1 MSSVK
6 TIAQFRQLRERALW
20 KLLASHHAPIVLAV
34 LQELLLGE
42 HKVVPAS
49 ALHERLTQEL
59 LALKQA
65 GEDMTQ
71 SAQVY
76 VAAWLSEGWLTR
88 RLPAGAQEEQYE
100 LTTEAVTA
108 IRFLQGVLQP
118 RALATESRLATVMHQ
133 LTKLAEDTNPD
144 PGSRREALLAERA
157 RIDRQLEEL
166 GRGIVETLPS
176 ERALERAREVI
187 ALADELAADFRRV
200 RDDFDQLNRQL
211 RSDLLNNE
219 GSRGQVLEQLNCG
232 FEVRNSLA
240 CKNAKVDHVPRTLS
254 PCA

>member
-20 KLLASHHAPIVLAV
+20 KLLASHNAPIVLAV

-88 RLPAGAQEEQYE
+88 VAVPGQIAKAGVDLRVKRIAQIHDNGASGGVVIGEQK
-100 LTTEAVTA
+100 TA
-108 IRFLQGVLQP
+108 FGHPVLG
-118 RALATESRLATVMHQ
+118 VMHLLSFDAGGARRLQ
-133 LTKLAEDTNPD
+133 LTVVRRGRIAINHSNEVFTFPGRIARPCEQVVPFSSSRQRK
-144 PGSRREALLAERA
+144 GSRAASEKRGRERGRCKMTHQTPPIFVCRLHRTRTSGAGVRA
-157 RIDRQLEEL
+157 RAKLGLGSGGSNSQHLESMCL
-166 GRGIVETLPS
+166 GG
-176 ERALERAREVI
+176 
-187 ALADELAADFRRV
+187 
-200 RDDFDQLNRQL
+200 
-211 RSDLLNNE
+211 
-219 GSRGQVLEQLNCG
+219 
-232 FEVRNSLA
+232 
-240 CKNAKVDHVPRTLS
+240 
-254 PCA
+254 

>member
-20 KLLASHHAPIVLAV
+20 KLLASHNAPIVLAV

-76 VAAWLSEGWLTR
+76 VAA
-88 RLPAGAQEEQYE
+88 
-100 LTTEAVTA
+100 
-108 IRFLQGVLQP
+108 
-118 RALATESRLATVMHQ
+118 
-133 LTKLAEDTNPD
+133 
-144 PGSRREALLAERA
+144 
-157 RIDRQLEEL
+157 
-166 GRGIVETLPS
+166 
-176 ERALERAREVI
+176 
-187 ALADELAADFRRV
+187 
-200 RDDFDQLNRQL
+200 
-211 RSDLLNNE
+211 
-219 GSRGQVLEQLNCG
+219 
-232 FEVRNSLA
+232 
-240 CKNAKVDHVPRTLS
+240 
-254 PCA
+254 